1 MESILTGI
9 CDSVPE
15 GLVAYTENNQANRP
29 AGLIQDQPRGLSTDF
44 VIIDHELSLYLGGC
58 PMHMEN

>member
-15 GLVAYTENNQANRP
+15 GLVAYTE
-29 AGLIQDQPRGLSTDF
+29 LIKQTDQLVWFKINLVVFPRTL
-44 VIIDHELSLYLGGC
+44 
-58 PMHMEN
+58 